1 VTENSAEREAEKIL
15 KEAAQKIQTEQCPQG
30 EDCAIHHRVDEE
42 YVQEEIKYARYITYS
57 GEYVVITEDNH
68 IFETPRFLLKVLL
81 GEVKEEADL
90 PPRWETSIFHVGSG
104 TVGDLSRRS
113 LTDRGNALRYAKTHD
128 DWDQLKGIHDVTVL
142 ALREGMIDVSTPLNE
157 D

>member
-30 EDCAIHHRVDEE
+30 EDCAIHHRVDEQ
-42 YVQEEIKYARYITYS
+42 YVQEDIKYARYITYS

-104 TVGDLSRRS
+104 TVSDLSRRS
-113 LTDRGNALRYAKTHD
+113 LTERGNALRYAKTHD

-142 ALREGMIDVSTPLNE
+142 ALREGMIDVSTPLSE
-157 D
+157 E